1 MDERRL
7 NVFQRVMRL
16 WDVVH
21 PYNAVQVLKLAGS
34 ADIARLGET
43 WRTMSAALGVGKV
56 TVNGDYFHHEAGD
69 EKVRVVQGLS
79 LEDFVSQ
86 ELNRPFEE
94 VRDGAHFF
102 SPFRPFV
109 LQDDDSYF
117 AGIVYHHWAADSAS
131 IRMLLREW
139 FYRMYEPARARTAP
153 LCIPS
158 GGYWHFFGPG
168 RGGWQLSDGLL
179 STMRLTTRFSNARR
193 VEQHVEDYEVA
204 SATQP
209 LPDGMIDTL
218 RSAARR
224 QAVKLND
231 VFLAATAEACAK
243 HGVTRLAPGRQELAL
258 GTIVDLRPSC
268 TEEMGDIFGLFLGF
282 TTVVVRPQALHD
294 WDALLAAIS
303 RQSAWQKEGNLAQS
317 SLLRMGAAIAESRF
331 LSPRTWVRFYQKH
344 MPLAAGISNVNLGNS
359 WAAEYHPS
367 TILDYLRFSP
377 TGPAMPVVFTP
388 SSIGRKSH
396 LALTYRVKLLG
407 AQRAAAIVRTFVKRL
422 EIFAGSRARDGSG
435 SFETAPLRENL
446 GAVVNL

>member
-21 PYNAVQVLKLAGS
+21 PYNAVQVLKLGGG

-43 WRTMSAALGVGKV
+43 WRAMSAALGVGKV
-56 TVNGDYFHHEAGD
+56 TVNGVGFYHEAGD
-69 EKVRVVQGLS
+69 EAVRVVEGLS

-94 VRDGAHFF
+94 EREGAHSF

-109 LQDDDSYF
+109 LQADDSYF

-139 FYRMYEPARARTAP
+139 FYRMYEPASARTIP
-153 LCIPS
+153 LRIPS

-168 RGGWQLSDGLL
+168 RGGWRLNDGLL

-193 VEQHVEDYEVA
+193 VEQHIEDYEVA
-204 SATQP
+204 SAIEP

-218 RSAARR
+218 RKAARR
-224 QAVKLND
+224 QGVKLND

-243 HGVTRLAPGRQELAL
+243 HGITRLAPGRQELAL

-268 TEEMGDIFGLFLGF
+268 AEDMSDVFGLFLGF
-282 TTVVVRPQALHD
+282 TTVVVRPQALQE
-294 WDALLAAIS
+294 WDGLLAAIS
-303 RQSAWQKEGNLAQS
+303 RQSTWQKEGNLAQS

-359 WAAEYHPS
+359 WAGEYHPS
-367 TILDYLRFSP
+367 PILDYLRFSP

-388 SSIGRKSH
+388 SSLGHKSH

-407 AQRAAAIVRTFVKRL
+407 AERAAAIVRTFVKRL
-422 EIFAGSRARDGSG
+422 EIFARDGEQNG
-435 SFETAPLRENL
+435 AENL
-446 GAVVNL
+446 SRTSLRANLSAVVNL